1 MECEYV
7 QLKTKDGV
15 ELYGA
20 HFQTEKNDAPA
31 VVLLHM
37 MPATKESWDSFQEML
52 VENGFQSLAIDLR
65 GHGESVFQSGE
76 LLDYQEFSPEEHRA
90 KIYDVEAATEFFI
103 KKGISRERI
112 AFIGASIGANLS
124 LWQQVRHRDI
134 KASVLLSPGLS
145 YKGIMALEFAEQ
157 ISPEQS
163 VFVIAAQDDDGG
175 WEYPAGE
182 MAEMIYEKL
191 PSKNKK
197 IQVVEGTKHGT
208 GLFAKNPG
216 LEHEIIKWL
225 TDIYL

>member
-15 ELYGA
+15 ELYGTYVD
-20 HFQTEKNDAPA
+20 TEKNTAPA

-37 MPATKESWDSFQEML
+37 MPATKESWESFQEL
-52 VENGFQSLAIDLR
+52 LRDSGFQSLAIDLR

-76 LLDYQEFSPEEHRA
+76 LLDYKEFSSEDHRA
-90 KIYDVEAATEFFI
+90 KIYDVEAASEFFI
-103 KKGISRERI
+103 KKGIPRERI
-112 AFIGASIGANLS
+112 VFIGASIGANLA
-124 LWQQVRHRDI
+124 LWQQIRHHDI

-145 YKGIMALEFAEQ
+145 YKGIMALAFAEQ
-157 ISPEQS
+157 IAPEQS
-163 VFVIAAQDDDGG
+163 VFIVAAKDDDGG
-175 WEYPAGE
+175 WEYPAGT

-197 IQVVEGTKHGT
+197 LQLQEGAKHGT
-208 GLFAKNPG
+208 GMFAKNPG

-225 TDIYL
+225 TDLHL